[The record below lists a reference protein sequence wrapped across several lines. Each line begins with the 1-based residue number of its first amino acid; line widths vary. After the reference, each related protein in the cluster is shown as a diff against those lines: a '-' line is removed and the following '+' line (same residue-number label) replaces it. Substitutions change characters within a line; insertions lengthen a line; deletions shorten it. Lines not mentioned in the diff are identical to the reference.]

1 MLVNIAVYT
10 ILILLSYFKAKYGYA
25 TNRNTLMKKRKRPLI
40 TIVSA
45 IALTIL
51 FTLYNVLVT
60 MQGIKTDNIT
70 GDRLIYSMNFAGLAE
85 AGSLGLVLLI
95 KFIRLFTD
103 NSEWLFYGTTFICV
117 MITFIS
123 FRKVEDTTSNAVLFL
138 VLTQWVFCTIVNL
151 KQCYSVAFSTIFF
164 VFALKRNSIKN
175 VLGCLVSILMAIL
188 FHPTG
193 YILLIVYPCML
204 FAKSNRSVNTILVLC
219 IFIFIFFIPIAQI
232 SIKLTRVIAPSLSD
246 KLYQYFGSG
255 DISFADNAISFVK
268 GLPFY
273 YITVIGFLR
282 RKKLS
287 VIVKNYNKYLVLS
300 IFASL
305 VYLLS
310 IYNEWLFRLIY
321 LFYFPIAIFWGQLFK
336 YNINKLSKVIDCV
349 IVLGGLAVVLYRY
362 IMLMYINYGGF
373 SGIF

>member
-10 ILILLSYFKAKYGYA
+10 ILILLSYFTAKYGYA

-164 VFALKRNSIKN
+164 VFAL
-175 VLGCLVSILMAIL
+175 
-188 FHPTG
+188 
-193 YILLIVYPCML
+193 
-204 FAKSNRSVNTILVLC
+204 
-219 IFIFIFFIPIAQI
+219 
-232 SIKLTRVIAPSLSD
+232 
-246 KLYQYFGSG
+246 
-255 DISFADNAISFVK
+255 
-268 GLPFY
+268 
-273 YITVIGFLR
+273 
-282 RKKLS
+282 
-287 VIVKNYNKYLVLS
+287 
-300 IFASL
+300 
-305 VYLLS
+305 
-310 IYNEWLFRLIY
+310 
-321 LFYFPIAIFWGQLFK
+321 
-336 YNINKLSKVIDCV
+336 
-349 IVLGGLAVVLYRY
+349 
-362 IMLMYINYGGF
+362 
-373 SGIF
+373 